1 MQAGLLVRVEFF
13 PHSSGVFDWI
23 ASAWTQL
30 LNSSFKA
37 SFTRR
42 WRFINGRPS
51 NCELTTSTRK
61 CDSEPEGTAC
71 MWLSLWTC
79 KYSGWSALVSLVL
92 IAFSTGRLKS
102 GSYVVWSGPEGEL
115 RLDGWRQEEHS
126 QGHGAASDVVA
137 GNYLWKQMG
146 RNADYVLFN
155 CIKKNKGYISI
166 VWIQIILQMKDKT
179 YYPTPRVWL
188 VLNIKY
194 YI

>member
-1 MQAGLLVRVEFF
+1 MQGGLLARVEFF
-13 PHSSGVFDWI
+13 PQSSGVFDWI

-71 MWLSLWTC
+71 MWLSLWTSKC
-79 KYSGWSALVSLVL
+79 SGWSALVSLVL
-92 IAFSTGRLKS
+92 IAFSTGRLTS
-102 GSYVVWSGPEGEL
+102 GSICGLKWARGRIKARRVETGRAQPRTRGSIRRCGRKLPT
-115 RLDGWRQEEHS
+115 
-126 QGHGAASDVVA
+126 
-137 GNYLWKQMG
+137 KQMG

-155 CIKKNKGYISI
+155 FIRN
-166 VWIQIILQMKDKT
+166 
-179 YYPTPRVWL
+179 
-188 VLNIKY
+188 
-194 YI
+194 